1 MKFKRQKNKLKLSSP
16 NQNFI
21 TKGNRLDIIENAV
34 MCIRNEHL
42 KYILELHT
50 GMKQLNFKKII
61 VEKLEKTLPLDFEQQ
76 QKYLAE

>member
-1 MKFKRQKNKLKLSSP
+1 
-16 NQNFI
+16 
-21 TKGNRLDIIENAV
+21 

-61 VEKLEKTLPLDFEQQ
+61 IEKLEKTLLLDFEQQ
-76 QKYLAE
+76 